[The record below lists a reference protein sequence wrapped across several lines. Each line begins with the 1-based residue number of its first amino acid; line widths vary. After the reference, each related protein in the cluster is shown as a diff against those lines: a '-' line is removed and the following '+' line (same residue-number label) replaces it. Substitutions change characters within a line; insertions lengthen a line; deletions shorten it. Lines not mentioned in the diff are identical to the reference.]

1 MPLESPLTP
10 FDYMREG
17 PIRECEPRIILKA
30 VVMVCLSIFSVFIHL
45 LSLLMAIQKGF
56 SLIYLL

>member
-1 MPLESPLTP
+1 MPQESPLTP

-17 PIRECEPRIILKA
+17 PIRECELRIILKVA
-30 VVMVCLSIFSVFIHL
+30 VMVCLSIYSVFIHL
-45 LSLLMAIQKGF
+45 LSLLRVIQKVF